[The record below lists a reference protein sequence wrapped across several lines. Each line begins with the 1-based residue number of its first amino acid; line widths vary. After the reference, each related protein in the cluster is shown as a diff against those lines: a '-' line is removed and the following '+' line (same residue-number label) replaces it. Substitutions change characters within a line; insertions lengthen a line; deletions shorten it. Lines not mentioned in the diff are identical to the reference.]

1 MTPQHSVHR
10 WFAVC
15 LSIFLG
21 ALSMPV
27 GGQTGAG
34 TKTLIGAQA
43 QKSPQADVF
52 LAYEKALLWQG
63 IDAAGAHMTVE
74 RLANMK
80 AQLKQFGED
89 GFKQMQAERRKSTPQ
104 GEARRKQIEKVV
116 VDGDSAVLEVRN
128 GPNDVDQVPLAKTK
142 DGWKVTTR

>member
-15 LSIFLG
+15 LSLFLG

-27 GGQTGAG
+27 GGQTGTG
-34 TKTLIGAQA
+34 TKTLTSVQA

-52 LAYEKALLWQG
+52 LAYERALLSQG
-63 IDAAGAHMTVE
+63 IDAAAAHMTPE
-74 RLANMK
+74 RLK
-80 AQLKQFGED
+80 AMRDMLKQYGDE
-89 GFKQMQAERRKSTPQ
+89 FKQVLAERRKGPQ

-128 GPNDVDQVPLAKTK
+128 GPNDVDLVPLAKTK